1 MSWVSPDGSAEG
13 LGEALDTRGPL
24 LTALA
29 AGVGTKRELR
39 DELGVARS
47 TVYKG
52 LRELTTLGLVRETAD
67 GYALTASG
75 RLAEQMHTTYR
86 ERLELLADAQ
96 SVLASLPADAGVPP
110 AFLEDATVATAD
122 RHAPE
127 RPLTVFESLADEAKD
142 IRSLSPAA
150 VPRFMSDLH
159 ESVAAGAHR
168 GIVVERPAA
177 EALAAEYDGFD
188 EALASGLAM
197 YAIDE
202 PLPFGLT
209 VFDDEGAALTTY
221 DDGGVS
227 GLLHS
232 TADGAVAWARGT
244 YESYRERGE
253 RL

>member
-1 MSWVSPDGSAEG
+1 MSWVSPDESAEG
-13 LGEALDTRGPL
+13 LGEPLDTREPL
-24 LTALA
+24 LAALA
-29 AGVGTKRELR
+29 AGARSKRALR
-39 DELGVARS
+39 EELGVARS

-52 LRELTTLGLVRETAD
+52 LRELTELGLVRETAD
-67 GYALTASG
+67 GHALTASG
-75 RLAEQMHTTYR
+75 RLAQRMHATYR

-96 SVLASLPADAGVPP
+96 SVLASIPADAGVPL

-127 RPLTVFESLADEAKD
+127 RPLTVFESLADEAED

-159 ESVAAGAHR
+159 EAVTAGAHR
-168 GIVVERPAA
+168 GIVVEQPAV
-177 EALAAEYDGFD
+177 EALATEYEAFD

-197 YAIDE
+197 YTIDE

>member
-13 LGEALDTRGPL
+13 LGETLDTRESL
-24 LTALA
+24 LAALA
-29 AGVGTKRELR
+29 AGAQNKRALR
-39 DELGVARS
+39 EELGVARS

-52 LRELTTLGLVRETAD
+52 LRELTELGLVRETAD

-75 RLAEQMHTTYR
+75 RLAQRMHATYR

-96 SVLASLPADAGVPP
+96 SVLASIPADAGVPP

-127 RPLTVFESLADEAKD
+127 RPLTVF
-142 IRSLSPAA
+142 
-150 VPRFMSDLH
+150 
-159 ESVAAGAHR
+159 
-168 GIVVERPAA
+168 
-177 EALAAEYDGFD
+177 
-188 EALASGLAM
+188 
-197 YAIDE
+197 
-202 PLPFGLT
+202 
-209 VFDDEGAALTTY
+209 DDDGAALTTY